1 MKRLAM
7 KNKFS
12 LNSFLFI
19 VVLQFCIILSS
30 TAFAFDNEP
39 DGFRGLKWGTSVEE
53 FKKAYPNATYRPP
66 TDTELKLFK
75 GMTYYNVPVNGTK
88 LSGVMITA
96 PLKYAFYNNR
106 LESVYIDLSQ
116 PYNFMTQQSQIEL
129 LEKMEY
135 MYGDGKSILDE
146 GLNDFNPVD
155 FSEDKCFMYTWE
167 GYIANISM
175 IGTYNDPVP
184 NKSRLSVTVAS
195 TQIRNKRLNE
205 TRMAES
211 SSGW

>member
-7 KNKFS
+7 KSKFS

-53 FKKAYPNATYRPP
+53 FKKAYPDATYRPH

-88 LSGVMITA
+88 LSGVIITA

-106 LESVYIDLSQ
+106 LESVYIDLS
-116 PYNFMTQQSQIEL
+116 TI
-129 LEKMEY
+129 
-135 MYGDGKSILDE
+135 
-146 GLNDFNPVD
+146 
-155 FSEDKCFMYTWE
+155 
-167 GYIANISM
+167 
-175 IGTYNDPVP
+175 
-184 NKSRLSVTVAS
+184 
-195 TQIRNKRLNE
+195 
-205 TRMAES
+205 
-211 SSGW
+211 